1 MMITKLD
8 LGKAQVFTMG
18 FKRSQGGGIHLATE
32 RLVNT
37 HSQTGYRLY
46 CVTPH
51 IHVDAA
57 GLEYVGGPVCGS
69 SREPQGRLAAALAP
83 FHECNRIWGRFV
95 DLTVSCSEMFP
106 LRPLCHND
114 LAWIPF
120 PLCDTPE
127 MLFNQG
133 NLKRLTHQHKMK

>member
-57 GLEYVGGPVCGS
+57 GLAYVGGPVCGS

-83 FHECNRIWGRFV
+83 FHECNRIWA
-95 DLTVSCSEMFP
+95 DL
-106 LRPLCHND
+106 
-114 LAWIPF
+114 WI
-120 PLCDTPE
+120 
-127 MLFNQG
+127 
-133 NLKRLTHQHKMK
+133 